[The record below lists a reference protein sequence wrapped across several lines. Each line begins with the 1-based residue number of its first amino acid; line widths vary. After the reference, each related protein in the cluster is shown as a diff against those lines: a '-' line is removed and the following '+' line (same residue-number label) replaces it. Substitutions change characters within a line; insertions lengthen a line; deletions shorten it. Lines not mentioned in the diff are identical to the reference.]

1 MTVRKLLL
9 VLIFLPILAHS
20 NNAPYDWEYICNDND
35 FIDQYYNKKSYSDPV
50 FLEELKNKRASPDC
64 SAKPEETPAWAPFST
79 KSEEIAALAPFSVK
93 KIEEVK
99 NNFKEG
105 LNVYEKWHFSP
116 PNRRAVGIL
125 PGETKQK
132 NFLFTQDTGYFSVFM
147 CSPAF
152 PLATSAFPLRM
163 GKGTVELPEHT
174 LFMAAVH
181 ELAHLQQDNSRHY
194 IKEGLCT
201 NTDEWYGEGI
211 AEHLGTQATN
221 DKFNTDFHGPLSNKY
236 FRRFFMMRPYNVP
249 LNLQPRPEGYPTIQ
263 ALLGYRTNGFW
274 DFVSRNYLKNDY
286 SYYEKWDLGLSSA
299 ALKNQTGA
307 MHNFLNNI
315 DGDSNGLKHI
325 FPQFLAEYATWPKH
339 RFKNHLKG
347 SDDLWTAISFGG
359 CHKISLTPDKPIV
372 KLDVSLDHYAGSCL
386 DISIDGLTTG
396 GEELSVHFEASDR
409 NKIAPEIIDQLYL
422 AVAEVTDTNQNFS
435 CYETLKNIMDAKLG
449 PCLLDPL
456 QGKNS
461 TLVGRYWSTDAFKAN
476 GGVPKLRMMLSR
488 VPQEIKDVGT
498 DRGTKTI
505 PLSIGLSR
513 ATLTVNGQ
521 KKNSTATHQQVS
533 GIMNSESGLHGNLR
547 MKGGGGSLSNPLS
560 TIPGLPANMPDLF
573 KGRLKLP
580 EVPLDIQGIAMFL
593 VSEITPEDSNRVKTQ
608 PLSGTITFK
617 NTISIGKTGDFTGAG
632 GVTLANGGIA
642 IDMVKGGSSKL
653 TLTRNDA
660 TMLQYNG
667 VINACVINPMM
678 QQGCTQKIT
687 IKFEGSIAFGGLMI
701 GDNQLTEWIT
711 PDYESYRNLRIA
723 RIQNMFQNKVPNSP
737 TGTQSPPGSN
747 SIENTSQPGMGNAG
761 NNCDCSCE
769 TLMAMKKDRSKVVP
783 ACVMTCLPQL
793 MQCTQK
799 KR

>member
-1 MTVRKLLL
+1 MIVRKLLL
-9 VLIFLPILAHS
+9 LLLFLPTLAHS
-20 NNAPYDWEYICNDND
+20 NNAPYDWEYICNDMD
-35 FIDQYYNKKSYSDPV
+35 FVDQYIQINSYSDPA
-50 FLEELKNKRASPDC
+50 FLKELTEKRASPDC
-64 SAKPEETPAWAPFST
+64 STTS
-79 KSEEIAALAPFSVK
+79 IASLAPFSVK
-93 KIEEVK
+93 TIEEVK

-105 LNVYEKWHFSP
+105 LQIYENWNFSP
-116 PNRRAVGIL
+116 PTRRAAGLL

-132 NFLFTQDTGYFSVFM
+132 NFMFTQDDGYFSVLT
-147 CSPAF
+147 CSSAF

-163 GKGTVELPEHT
+163 GKGTIELPEHT
-174 LFMAAVH
+174 LFMGAVH
-181 ELAHLQQDNSRHY
+181 ELAHLQQNNSRHY
-194 IKEGLCT
+194 LKEGLCT
-201 NTDEWYGEGI
+201 SADKWYSEGI
-211 AEHLGTQATN
+211 AEHLGTQATK
-221 DKFNTDFHGPLSNKY
+221 DKFNTDYHGPLSNKY

-249 LNLQPRPEGYPTIQ
+249 LNLQPRSEGYLTIQ

-286 SYYEKWDLGLSSA
+286 SYYEKFDLGLSSE

-325 FPQFLAEYATWPKH
+325 YPQFLAEYATWPKH

-359 CHKISLTPDKPIV
+359 CHKISLTPDKPNV
-372 KLDVSLDHYAGSCL
+372 KLDVSLDHYAGSCF

-396 GEELSVHFEASDR
+396 GEELSVHIEASDT

-422 AVAEVTDTNQNFS
+422 AVAEATDTNQNFS

-488 VPQEIKDVGT
+488 VPQEINDVGT

-505 PLSIGLSR
+505 PLNIGLSR
-513 ATLTVNGQ
+513 ATLTVDGQ

-547 MKGGGGSLSNPLS
+547 MKGGEGSSSNPLS
-560 TIPGLPANMPDLF
+560 AITGLPANMSDLF
-573 KGRLKLP
+573 KGRLKMP
-580 EVPLDIQGIAMFL
+580 EVPLDIQGIAMFM
-593 VSEITPEDSNRVKTQ
+593 VSEITPEGSNRVKTQ

-617 NTISIGKTGDFTGAG
+617 DPISIGKTGEFTGAG

-723 RIQNMFQNKVPNSP
+723 RIQNMFQNKIP
-737 TGTQSPPGSN
+737 TLPIGTQAPPGNNSTDKTSPPR
-747 SIENTSQPGMGNAG
+747 IGNAG

-793 MQCTQK
+793 MQCAQK